1 MSAARYE
8 SFFGLVERPFSLT
21 PDPKYFFKSRAHG
34 RALESLTFGLR
45 RRDRFLLLT
54 GDLGFGKTTI
64 CRTLMEQLRR
74 RVPVAY
80 AANPLLSPEHLL
92 RLLLQDFGAVS
103 SGATL
108 HGESLSHELYE
119 TLAEFL
125 TGLERVN
132 EGAVLIVDEAHTTPP
147 LVMDELT
154 RLSALSV
161 DGEKAMQIVLAAQ
174 PSDGDT
180 SPAWMHR
187 IERDISTRARLLA
200 FGREDCAEYV
210 AHRLTIAA
218 GASIAFTPRAID
230 VLFGLSGGV
239 PRLVNLLCERALQEA
254 AAAESHKIEPAFV
267 EAAASA
273 LELLRARPKRFRWF
287 NKRVS

>member
-1 MSAARYE
+1 MSAAGYE

-21 PDPKYFFKSRAHG
+21 PDPKYCFKSRAHG

-64 CRTLMEQLRR
+64 CRTLVEQLRR

-92 RLLLQDFGAVS
+92 RLILEDFGAVPDR
-103 SGATL
+103 TL
-108 HGESLSHELYE
+108 HATNTSDELYK
-119 TLAEFL
+119 TLADFL
-125 TGLERVN
+125 TALERVK

-147 LVMDELT
+147 LVMEELT
-154 RLSALSV
+154 RLSTLSV
-161 DGEKAMQIVLAAQ
+161 NGEKAMQIVFAAQ
-174 PSDGDT
+174 PPDGET
-180 SPAWMHR
+180 NPAWMHR
-187 IERDISTRARLLA
+187 IDRDISTRARLLP

-210 AHRLTIAA
+210 AHRLKIAG
-218 GASIAFTPRAID
+218 GARIAFTSRAID
-230 VLFGLSGGV
+230 VLFNFSGGV

-254 AAAESHKIEPAFV
+254 AAAKSHKIEPAFV